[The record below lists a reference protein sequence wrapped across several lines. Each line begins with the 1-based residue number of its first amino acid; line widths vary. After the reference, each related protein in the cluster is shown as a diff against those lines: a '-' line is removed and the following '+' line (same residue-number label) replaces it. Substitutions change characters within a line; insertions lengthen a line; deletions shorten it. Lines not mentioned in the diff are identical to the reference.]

1 MKRRDLLLAGTA
13 ALTSPRI
20 AMTQAAR
27 PLRFVPQAG
36 VAILDPIATPA
47 FVTRH
52 HGFLVFDTLY
62 GIDSNFVAKPQ
73 MVQGH
78 EVAADGKRWTLRLRP
93 GLKFHDGEPVRATD
107 VVASLNR
114 WGKRDTYG
122 FDLFA
127 ALDEISATADDLVV
141 IRLKKPFPSLPELL
155 GKAGTN
161 MPCIM
166 PERLANS
173 DPFKP
178 VPEMIG
184 SGPFRFLAAERVP
197 GSRAVYERFAGYVPR
212 QEPVDFTSGG
222 KVAMVERVEWITM
235 PDPSTAAAA
244 LRNGEI
250 DWWEQPIPDLL
261 PLLRRAPGISV
272 SVQDPSG
279 FLALLRL
286 NHLLPPFSNPAI
298 RRALFPAVDQSAF
311 MIATAGDDKA
321 LWKDGIGYI
330 TPGPM
335 ASDAGMAALTGPRD
349 VEKAKAAL
357 KAAGYTGEKVVLMTP
372 TDFASINAMTLVA
385 EGMLRAVGMNVEM
398 QATDWG
404 TMLQRFNNKGPITS
418 GGWNALCTY
427 TTGAVT
433 NSPADHRLLRTLG
446 EKGGVYGWPE
456 DARIEALR
464 TAYLDA
470 TTEEVRKQVCRDI
483 QLAAFENVPFVPLG
497 LFFQPTAFR
506 RNVSGIQTG
515 FPLFYG
521 VRLQ

>member
-1 MKRRDLLLAGTA
+1 MQRRDLLLAGTA
-13 ALTSPRI
+13 ALAGPRI
-20 AMTQAAR
+20 ASAQAAR
-27 PLRFVPQAG
+27 PLRFVPQADL
-36 VAILDPIATPA
+36 AILDPVATPA

-52 HGFLVFDTLY
+52 HGFMVFDTLY
-62 GIDSNFVAKPQ
+62 GVDSNFVARPQ

-78 EVAADGKRWTLRLRP
+78 EVTSDGKQWTLRLRP
-93 GLKFHDGEPVRATD
+93 GLKFHDGEPVRAKD
-107 VVASLNR
+107 VVASLQR

-127 ALDEISATADDLVV
+127 ALDEMTAPADDMVV
-141 IRLKKPFPSLPELL
+141 LRLKKPFPSLPDLL

-166 PERLANS
+166 PERLAGT
-173 DPFKP
+173 DPFRP
-178 VPEMIG
+178 VSEIIG
-184 SGPFRFLAAERVP
+184 SGPFRFVAAERVP

-212 QEPVDFTSGG
+212 PEKSDFTSGG
-222 KVAMVERVEWITM
+222 KVALIDRIEWLTM

-261 PLLRRAPGISV
+261 PLLRRAPGVSV

-286 NHLLPPFSNPAI
+286 NHLLPPFNNPAI
-298 RRALFPAVDQSAF
+298 RRALFPAVDQSAY
-311 MIATAGDDKA
+311 MNATAGDDRS
-321 LWKDGIGYI
+321 LWRDGIGFI

-335 ASDAGMAALTGPRD
+335 ASDVGMAALTGPRD
-349 VEKAKAAL
+349 PEKAKAAL
-357 KAAGYTGEKVVLMTP
+357 KAAGYAGEKVVLMTP

-385 EGMLRAVGMNVEM
+385 EGMLRAIGMNVEM

-433 NSPADHRLLRTLG
+433 NNPADHRLIRALG

-456 DARIEALR
+456 DPKIEALR
-464 TAYLDA
+464 TTYLDA
-470 TTEEVRKQVCRDI
+470 TTEEARKQACQEI
-483 QLAAFENVPFVPLG
+483 QREAFQNVPFIPLG
-497 LFFQPTAFR
+497 LFYQPTAFR
-506 RNVSGIQTG
+506 KNVVGIQNG

-521 VRLQ
+521 VKLE